1 MSAPSFNSPRL
12 SVTQVASVR
21 DASQTWYQ
29 VGKPVKQPLDT
40 EQAMF
45 ASPDTMSR
53 DCVQTWRTM
62 SPITAVLP
70 RSAGM
75 DASLAGELGLPFDA
89 ENRRLAAS
97 ALPAGG
103 GDMCARV
110 GEMCA
115 RVGVRT
121 SAKSA
126 LAALLLPVGAVGV
139 TGRWRAGAKSI
150 ASACAATLFRSSKVG
165 RARLWTSCMARNK

>member
-1 MSAPSFNSPRL
+1 
-12 SVTQVASVR
+12 
-21 DASQTWYQ
+21 
-29 VGKPVKQPLDT
+29 
-40 EQAMF
+40 
-45 ASPDTMSR
+45 
-53 DCVQTWRTM
+53 
-62 SPITAVLP
+62 
-70 RSAGM
+70 M

-103 GDMCARV
+103 G
-110 GEMCA
+110 EMCA
-115 RVGVRT
+115 RVGVCT

-126 LAALLLPVGAVGV
+126 LAAPLLPVGAVGV

-165 RARLWTSCMARNK
+165 RARLWTSCMTRNGK